1 MAKAK
6 RIRKRFYNPHIDR
19 YIDGVRSGQIP
30 ACKELKQAMDLIE
43 FKLNDPDVFIDH
55 AKIEKAVELIE
66 KYFEIKL
73 LDWELLVLALVHC
86 YYKSRDIVVFS
97 EFLIVM
103 GRGNGKNGFISPL
116 AWYLTTHYHGIKKY
130 NVDIVANS
138 EDQAKTSFED
148 VYEVLENHWTK
159 LKKFFSKTK
168 QIIVNLRTN
177 SYIRFNTSNARTK
190 DGKRTAC
197 LIFDEIHEYE
207 TWDLI
212 NVFQSGFGKKK
223 HSRTFYIT
231 TQGYVRGGVL
241 DDQLDLAQRILSG
254 EIRNLR
260 MLPLIYKLD
269 SKEEVK
275 DPANWPKAAP
285 SYKYFP
291 ILQEEMQD
299 EFTKMKFQPH
309 VAIEFMTK
317 RMNMPAQDNFIV
329 VAPWEKILATN
340 QPIPYDALKGM
351 QCLGAIDYARTTD
364 FASCGL
370 LFKYQGKRYFIEH
383 TFVCH
388 LALKMESRQIKFP
401 VQEMVERGLITI
413 IYRDNISAADIAGW
427 FLEQAKKYN
436 IKNIYCDEYRKSLLE
451 AEFQKVGLPLE
462 SVRSGPITHAKVAPL
477 VEQSFA
483 EETLVFGDNPT
494 MRWYTNNTCQEM
506 DKKGN
511 ITYLKIEPLTRKTDG
526 FFCLIHALTKD
537 GELEEQFN
545 NVIPLDVYTY

>member
-1 MAKAK
+1 MQK
-6 RIRKRFYNPHIDR
+6 RRKDYHPFIDG
-19 YIDGVRSGQIP
+19 YIDGVRSGAIP
-30 ACKELKQAMDLIE
+30 ACKELKQAMGYIE
-43 FKLNDPDVFIDH
+43 EKLDDPDVIIRGDMID
-55 AKIEKAVELIE
+55 KAVELIE
-66 KYFEIKL
+66 RYFEFKL
-73 LDWELLVLALVHC
+73 LDWELFVIALVHC
-86 YYKSRDIVVFS
+86 YYKSRDTVVFS

-116 AWYLTTHYHGIKKY
+116 AWYLTTHYHGVKKY
-130 NVDIVANS
+130 NVDIVANA

-159 LKKFFSKTK
+159 LKKFFYRSK
-168 QIIVNLRTN
+168 QLIVNLKTN
-177 SYIRFNTSNARTK
+177 SYIKYNTSNARTK
-190 DGKRTAC
+190 DGKRTGC

-207 TWDLI
+207 NWDLI
-212 NVFQSGFGKKK
+212 KVFQSGFGKKK

-241 DDQLDLAQRILSG
+241 DEQLDLAQRILSG
-254 EIRNLR
+254 EIKNLR

-269 SKEEVK
+269 GKEEAK

-291 ILQEEMQD
+291 ILQEEMRE
-299 EFTKMKFQPH
+299 EFTKMQYQPH
-309 VAIEFMTK
+309 MAIEFMTK
-317 RMNMPAQDNFIV
+317 RMNLPAQDNFIV
-329 VAPWEKILATN
+329 VAPWEKIQATN
-340 QPIPYDALKGM
+340 QPTPLNELEGLQCIGAL
-351 QCLGAIDYARTTD
+351 DYARTTD

-370 LFKYQGKRYFIEH
+370 LFKYGGKRYWIEH

-388 LALKMESRQIKFP
+388 LALKVESRPIKFP
-401 VQEMVERGLITI
+401 VQEMVDRGLITI
-413 IYRDNISAADIAGW
+413 IYRDNISAQDIAGW
-427 FLEQAKKYN
+427 FLKQAKKYL

-462 SVRSGPITHAKVAPL
+462 TVRSGPITHAKVAPL

-494 MRWYTNNTCQEM
+494 MRWYTNNTCIEV

-511 ITYLKIEPLTRKTDG
+511 TTYLKIEPKTRKTDG
-526 FFCLIHALTKD
+526 FFALMHALSKD
-537 GELEEQFN
+537 SELEEPLN
-545 NVIPLDVYTY
+545 DVMGLDVYTY